1 MRKLDTVGYMKDR
14 IDSANKKEKSVSLFG
29 KIGKL
34 IKKLFIISVVGV
46 MVGPVLYEQFAP
58 MLGVV

>member
-14 IDSANKKEKSVSLFG
+14 IDGANKQEKSVSLFG

-34 IKKLFIISVVGV
+34 IKKLFIIAVVGV
-46 MVGPVLYEQFAP
+46 MVGPALYEQFAP

>member
-14 IDSANKKEKSVSLFG
+14 IDSANKQEKSVSLFG

-34 IKKLFIISVVGV
+34 IKKLFIIAVVGV
-46 MVGPVLYEQFAP
+46 MVGPALYE
-58 MLGVV
+58 